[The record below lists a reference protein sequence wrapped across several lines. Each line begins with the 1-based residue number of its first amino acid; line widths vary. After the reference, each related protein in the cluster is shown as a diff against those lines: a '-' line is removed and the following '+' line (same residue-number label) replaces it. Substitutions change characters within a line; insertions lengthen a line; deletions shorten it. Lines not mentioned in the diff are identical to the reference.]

1 MTEQNATVLI
11 VEDDEVDVELV
22 TRGLKK
28 RSLPFGVHA
37 MTDGSRALEF
47 LRQELTPDQRQRLII
62 LLDLNMP
69 RMNGHEFL
77 AELRRDET
85 LRNSIVFVLTTS
97 SLDADRS
104 NAYRN
109 NVAGYFVKSNIEG
122 LLDMLGIYADYV
134 EFPALSSAG

>member
-104 NAYRN
+104 NAYSN

-122 LLDMLGIYADYV
+122 LLDMLGIYADHV